1 MRYKK
6 GQSGNLKG
14 RPKGSKT
21 KFSLAELKQ
30 AIGEVEKKQRLC
42 FFEHVVI
49 RAYKSDRVLVS
60 LLRKLIP
67 DAQDEKSS
75 FDEDWINEE
84 LEFSGVPKAGKG
96 NDKFKKFY
104 S

>member
-6 GQSGNLKG
+6 GQSGNPKG

-30 AIGEVEKKQRLC
+30 AIGEVEKKKRLR
-42 FFEHVVI
+42 FFEHVVF
-49 RAYKSDRVLVS
+49 RAYKSDRVSIALI
-60 LLRKLIP
+60 RKLIP
-67 DAQDEKSS
+67 DIQQEKSPI
-75 FDEDWINEE
+75 DEDLINEE
-84 LEFSGVPKAGKG
+84 LEFIGVPKSDTGDG
-96 NDKFKKFY
+96 RFKRFY

>member
-6 GQSGNLKG
+6 GQSGNPRG

-30 AIGEVEKKQRLC
+30 AISKVEKKKRLC
-42 FFEHVVI
+42 FFEHVVS
-49 RAYKSDRVLVS
+49 RAYKSDRVSIALI
-60 LLRKLIP
+60 RKLIP
-67 DAQDEKSS
+67 DIQQEKSPI
-75 FDEDWINEE
+75 DEDLINEE
-84 LEFSGVPKAGKG
+84 LEFDGVPKAGE
-96 NDKFKKFY
+96 NNSKFKRFY